1 MSLQLLVENAIK
13 HGIEKNKLGGVILIK
28 SVCKENKF
36 QLSVIN
42 SGNLKVIYSSNN
54 TGVGIKNYKKSCI
67 LIFKKM

>member
-54 TGVGIKNYKKSCI
+54 TGVGIKNLQKK
-67 LIFKKM
+67 LYFNF